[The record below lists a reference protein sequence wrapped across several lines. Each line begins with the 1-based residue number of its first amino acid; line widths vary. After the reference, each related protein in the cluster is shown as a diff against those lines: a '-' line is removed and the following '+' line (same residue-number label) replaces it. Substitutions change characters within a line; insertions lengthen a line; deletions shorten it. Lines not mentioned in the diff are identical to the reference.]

1 MASKHSHANYREGI
15 KKMKKLWRL
24 TFETTAQAADLLG
37 EALEDHCLA
46 VSSYEVS
53 EENNQWIVEA
63 TLDETYSIDENYYRP
78 ILDQKSNEK
87 GLTYS
92 SLHIELL
99 PETDWLEQ
107 TWKNF
112 PPRQIGP
119 FFIYGSHTNAT
130 PPADSIGL
138 EINAATA
145 FGSGEHETTTG
156 CLLTLNDL
164 KEEGKQFF
172 TPLDM
177 GCGSGILAMA
187 ATKLWSVPILAVD
200 NDPESVRV
208 TLANAQ
214 MNHCEDKIIPLC
226 NEGFEGTIVQ
236 EHGPFDLIIANI
248 LANPLCIMAPDMV
261 KNLQSGGRIIL
272 SGLLRRQRE
281 EVLSAYNAA
290 GATFVGEKFLG
301 DWMTLQLTR

>member
-1 MASKHSHANYREGI
+1 MAPTDHKGNLE
-15 KKMKKLWRL
+15 MKKLWRL
-24 TFETTAQAADLLG
+24 TCQTTAQGADLLG
-37 EALEDHCLA
+37 EALEEHVLA
-46 VSSYEVS
+46 VSSYELS
-53 EENNQWIVEA
+53 EENDQWVVEA
-63 TLDETYSIDENYYRP
+63 TLDESCKMTLSAYEP
-78 ILDQKSNEK
+78 ILEQKAKEQGINYSA
-87 GLTYS
+87 LT
-92 SLHIELL
+92 LEPL

-130 PPADSIGL
+130 PPEDAIGL

-145 FGSGEHETTTG
+145 FGSGEHETTAG

-164 KEEGKQFF
+164 KEEGKLFF
-172 TPLDM
+172 SPLDM

-187 ATKLWSVPILAVD
+187 AAKLWQTPVLAVD

-208 TLANAQ
+208 TADNAQ
-214 MNHCEDKIIPLC
+214 MNHCSDWIIPLC
-226 NEGFEGTIVQ
+226 NEGFEGTTVQ
-236 EHGPFDLIIANI
+236 ERGPFDLIIANI
-248 LANPLCIMAPDMV
+248 LANPLCLMAPDMV
-261 KNLQSGGRIIL
+261 KNLEKGGRIIL
-272 SGLLRRQRE
+272 SGLLRRQRN
-281 EVLSAYNAA
+281 EVLAAYDAA

>member
-1 MASKHSHANYREGI
+1 
-15 KKMKKLWRL
+15 MKKLWRL
-24 TFETTAQAADLLG
+24 TCQTTSQGADSLG
-37 EALEDHCLA
+37 EALEEHVLA
-46 VSSYEVS
+46 VSSYELS
-53 EENNQWIVEA
+53 EENNEWVLEA
-63 TLDETYSIDENYYRP
+63 TLDETCNTTLADYEP
-78 ILDQKSNEK
+78 ILDQKAKEAGIS
-87 GLTYS
+87 YS
-92 SLHIELL
+92 SLALELL

-130 PPADSIGL
+130 PPEDAIGL

-145 FGSGEHETTTG
+145 FGSGEHETTAG

-172 TPLDM
+172 RPLDM

-187 ATKLWSVPILAVD
+187 AAKLWQAPVLAVD

-208 TLANAQ
+208 TAENAQ
-214 MNHCEDKIIPLC
+214 MNHCNDWIIPLC
-226 NEGFEGTIVQ
+226 NEGFDGTTVQ
-236 EHGPFDLIIANI
+236 ERGPFDLIIANI
-248 LANPLCIMAPDMV
+248 LATPLCLMAPDMV
-261 KNLQSGGRIIL
+261 KNLEKGGRIIL
-272 SGLLRRQRE
+272 SGLLRRQRD
-281 EVLSAYNAA
+281 EVLAAYDAA

-301 DWMTLQLTR
+301 DWMTLQLTK